1 MSATKN
7 LIMTYEEMIGKDLED
22 FTDKDFLKIETTNI
36 LQDTPAIPCDPQTIE
51 FFDDMYGTDSIS
63 DLKRWIMVSDHNS

>member
-22 FTDKDFLKIETTNI
+22 FTDKDFLKI
-36 LQDTPAIPCDPQTIE
+36 
-51 FFDDMYGTDSIS
+51 
-63 DLKRWIMVSDHNS
+63 